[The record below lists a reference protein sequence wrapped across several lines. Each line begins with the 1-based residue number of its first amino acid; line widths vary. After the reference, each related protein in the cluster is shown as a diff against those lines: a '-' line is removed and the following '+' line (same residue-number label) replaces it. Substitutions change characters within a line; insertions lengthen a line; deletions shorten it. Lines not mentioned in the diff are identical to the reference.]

1 MKQIFM
7 AMLLALGLFAQD
19 VYKVGLS
26 PDFPPFEY
34 IENGEIVGF
43 EIDLVREIA
52 KELDIKVEPVTMSF
66 DGLIAALKVGKIDII
81 ASGMSYT
88 PKRAENVEFSIP
100 IIESENHYI
109 KLKSNKKLN
118 SLKDLE
124 KGAILG
130 AQIGTI
136 QADEIS
142 NIKGV
147 KPYLNSEYIPLVLS
161 TLNGKIDGFVL
172 EAAVAKSYTKNY
184 DEFEVFAK
192 TKIAGTCL
200 AFKKGD
206 TKLRD
211 DFNNVINK
219 FKENGVY
226 LKLLQKYNLD

>member
-1 MKQIFM
+1 MKQIFI
-7 AMLLALGLFAQD
+7 ATLLALGLFAQEI
-19 VYKVGLS
+19 YKVGLS

-34 IENGEIVGF
+34 MENDEIVGF

-52 KELDIKVEPVTMSF
+52 KELNIKIEVIPMSF
-66 DGLIAALKVGKIDII
+66 DGLILALKSKKIDII

-88 PKRAENVEFSIP
+88 PKRAKNVEFSNP

-130 AQIGTI
+130 AQIGTL

-147 KPYLNSEYIPLVLS
+147 VPFLNSEYIPLVLS

-184 DEFEVFAK
+184 DDFEVFAK
-192 TKIAGTCL
+192 TPIAGTCI
-200 AFKKGD
+200 AFQKGN

-219 FKENGVY
+219 FKNDGTY